1 MLKACYRKL
10 DAPQAEEQFL
20 HPLGVL
26 LRSPQHYLIAY
37 DAKDLEQPSP
47 RAKMFLIHRLEDVLM
62 VEDSPSQLPAGASAA
77 QLVQKQRLADFVR
90 DPQPVK
96 LKLRVWDYVLRLL
109 EDNQIAPNQIF

>member
-10 DAPQAEEQFL
+10 DAPQAEERFL

-37 DAKDLEQPSP
+37 DAKDLEKPSP

-77 QLVQKQRLADFVR
+77 QLVQGTSKNRRFRPITGGDCLQFSDL
-90 DPQPVK
+90 P
-96 LKLRVWDYVLRLL
+96 
-109 EDNQIAPNQIF
+109 IF